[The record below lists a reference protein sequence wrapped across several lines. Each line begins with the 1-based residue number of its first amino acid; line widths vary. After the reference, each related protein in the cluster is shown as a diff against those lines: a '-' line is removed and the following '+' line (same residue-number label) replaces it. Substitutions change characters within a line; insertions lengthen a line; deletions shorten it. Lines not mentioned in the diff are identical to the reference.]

1 MIITL
6 FTALHGEVD
15 IPLGLIYLAQ
25 LLIEYGH
32 KVHVIDLNLYMNKSI
47 DLSEFKQLKESDLIG
62 FSSYRYTLSADV
74 SIAWRVKSISDSII
88 VCGGWGPTLNPLLYL
103 RYAPVDIVIPGVHM
117 QAPKVLLS
125 LARCIE
131 RGDDVS
137 KIRGI
142 IYKKGDMIIDNGL
155 GEIPNSI
162 PDINWQIIDKIG
174 LELEKYLENGI
185 LVVPILGALASCP
198 KYYST
203 PCIYC
208 SIGRIIMEYRTV
220 YANEFSNVI
229 KKLMRFDASR
239 IMRDIKGAL
248 VYFNEALGSK
258 LKRISFT
265 LVDDA
270 VTPTNFIRFYDRLVD
285 EGLIDDIGFIKFQ
298 TRPEYVPRII
308 KYIDQK
314 HKNKFII
321 DVGFEFLSERDLSF
335 TKRGNDSKIIMNV
348 LKELRKSKVHWTGYV
363 ILATPI
369 SNASDVRSNIELA
382 LDIAYN
388 SDLLR
393 CNPYILEEDTS
404 IPLEYGWEIIR
415 WKTIKLL
422 DKKGSQKVKIPYRP
436 RFLVSKEEIKRIIR
450 VIDEYL
456 DRIDKLRNKAYEEAY
471 SLVSERGELDL
482 NDPINV
488 VTRVYS
494 LDELKRALLKLRE
507 ALIED
512 YSAKGNVKLFKN
524 ISPSKPLSG
533 EENEH

>member
-15 IPLGLIYLAQ
+15 IPLGLLYLAQ
-25 LLIEYGH
+25 LLIEHGH

-47 DLSEFKQLKESDLIG
+47 DLSKFKQLKESDLIG

-74 SIAWRVKSISDSII
+74 SISWRIKSINDSII

-125 LARCIE
+125 LAKCIE
-131 RGDDVS
+131 RGDDIS
-137 KIRGI
+137 KVKGI
-142 IYKKGDMIIDNGL
+142 IYKKGNMIIDNGL
-155 GEIPNSI
+155 GEVPNNI
-162 PDINWQIIDKIG
+162 PDIDWRVIDRIG
-174 LELEKYLENGI
+174 LELEKYIENGI

-198 KYYST
+198 KYYSV

-208 SIGRIIMEYRTV
+208 SIGRIIMEYRVV
-220 YANEFSNVI
+220 YAHEFSNVI
-229 KKLMRFDASR
+229 RRLMHFDVSR
-239 IMRDIKGAL
+239 IMRDIKRAL
-248 VYFNEALGSK
+248 IYFNEVLGSK

-270 VTPTNFIRFYDRLVD
+270 VTPTNFIKFYDRLVD
-285 EGLIDDIGFIKFQ
+285 EGLMDDISFIKFQ
-298 TRPEYVPRII
+298 TRPEYVPSII
-308 KYIDQK
+308 KHIDRK
-314 HKNKFII
+314 YRTKFII
-321 DVGFEFLSERDLSF
+321 DIGFEFFSERDLSF
-335 TKRGNDSKIIMNV
+335 TRRGNDSKIIINV
-348 LKELRKSKVHWTGYV
+348 LKELKKRKVHWTGYV

-369 SNASDVRSNIELA
+369 SNTSDVRSNIELA

-404 IPLEYGWEIIR
+404 IPLEYGWEVIR
-415 WKTIKLL
+415 WKSIKLL
-422 DKKGSQKVKIPYRP
+422 GRKGSEKVKIPYRP
-436 RFLVSKEEIKRIIR
+436 RFLISKGEIRNVLH
-450 VIDEYL
+450 VIDKYL
-456 DRIDKLRNKAYEEAY
+456 DRIDKLRDKAYEEAY
-471 SLVSERGELDL
+471 SLISERGELDL
-482 NDPINV
+482 NDPINI

-494 LDELKRALLKLRE
+494 LDELKRALLKLKE

-512 YSAKGNVKLFKN
+512 YSVKENIKLFKN
-524 ISPSKPLSG
+524 RSPSKPLSG